1 LAEGTR
7 IPFQTWVQLQAGP
20 IFAQA
25 RGYRIAKPQSEEIM
39 KTITALLLAL
49 ALLPSTAHAQMQHVP
64 IAGVCGWDIQQY
76 CKGINPRRTRELKEC
91 LGKHEKDLYPRCR
104 DHYKEGK

>member
-1 LAEGTR
+1 
-7 IPFQTWVQLQAGP
+7 
-20 IFAQA
+20 
-25 RGYRIAKPQSEEIM
+25 M